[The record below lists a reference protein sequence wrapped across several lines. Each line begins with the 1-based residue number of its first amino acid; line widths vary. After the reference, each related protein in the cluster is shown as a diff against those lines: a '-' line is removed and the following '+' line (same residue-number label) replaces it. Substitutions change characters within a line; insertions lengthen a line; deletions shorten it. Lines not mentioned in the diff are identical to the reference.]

1 MKKLAVIM
9 FSIFYWQ
16 NALAYRLTEDFSNG
30 FYWSSLPIS
39 FTVMDS
45 NQSRLDNITAMA
57 QQAVSEWERYVFSD
71 NINDLWNVNSQLGS
85 PVSNRNIIR
94 WSTKFAAETGLS
106 ESTTLAVAI
115 RYTGGPYIARAEIII
130 NGNHPIN
137 SFAAQLKTVLVHEL
151 GHTLGLDHSDVGA
164 AVMAP
169 TIQIPYNGLH
179 NDDLTGMDYTVGE
192 TRRRQIIGYVSPL
205 SQKSTSDG
213 SPLSCG
219 TVDMSGGRGGNGG
232 NGGGSLML
240 SLGLG
245 LLIALASLS
254 PGLKR
259 RRV

>member
-1 MKKLAVIM
+1 MRKLAVFM
-9 FSIFYWQ
+9 FMLFCWKH
-16 NALAYRLTEDFSNG
+16 AMAYRITEDFSKG
-30 FYWSSLPIS
+30 FYWASLPIS
-39 FTVMDS
+39 FIVMDS
-45 NQSRLDNITAMA
+45 NQSRLDTINAMT
-57 QQAVSEWERYVFSD
+57 QDAVQEWESYIFSD

-94 WSTKFAAETGLS
+94 WSTKFAAETGLN

-115 RYTGGPYIARAEIII
+115 RYTGGPYVARAEIII

-137 SFAAQLKTVLVHEL
+137 SFPEQLKTVLTHEL

-169 TIQIPYNGLH
+169 TIQIPYYGLH
-179 NDDLTGMDYTVGE
+179 SDDLSGMNYTVSE

-205 SQKSTSDG
+205 SKQTTSES

-219 TVDMSGGRGGNGG
+219 TVDLSG
-232 NGGGSLML
+232 GGGSGPGNPMV

-245 LLIALASLS
+245 LLLALAALA